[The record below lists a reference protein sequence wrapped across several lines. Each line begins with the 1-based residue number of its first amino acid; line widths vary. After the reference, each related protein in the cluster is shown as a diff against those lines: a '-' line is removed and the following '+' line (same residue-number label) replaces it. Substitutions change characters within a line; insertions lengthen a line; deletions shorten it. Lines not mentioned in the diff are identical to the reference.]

1 MSIILKSGDSA
12 ATAGITAA
20 GELKVALATGAFG
33 SLGVSMDPT
42 VAFYDTFEGTVL
54 DTTNRWT
61 LYGTV
66 APGQAQG
73 NLNVNPGNTA
83 NASVALSSQPLI
95 PINTAMILAA
105 EIQFEAGTTATG
117 NHRFW
122 GLGTAPAGLG
132 TPAAPLT
139 DAIGFEVDV
148 AGMLRA
154 SVYAGGSRIFT
165 AVLTMSLD
173 GAPHFYMVQARGD
186 VAFFY
191 KDDFTVPVAQSY
203 AAPASQLLPMR
214 MHSVN
219 SAAVTNTP
227 VMQTQ
232 GFTIL
237 DLSRQASQVADGTFP
252 WRKAKVDAAGA
263 QLVSIAGA
271 QPVTIAGSQLITASP
286 APSITGGGPTSV
298 TAAAA
303 DTLLLAA
310 NANRRG
316 AAVTNDS
323 TAVLY
328 LSLGTTA
335 ASATAF
341 TAKLAAGAYYEVPAG
356 YSGALRGFW
365 AAANGAARVTE
376 VVAP

>member
-1 MSIILKSGDSA
+1 MSIILKSGNSA
-12 ATAGITAA
+12 DTAAVTAA

-42 VAFYDTFEGTVL
+42 VAFYDTFEGVVL

-61 LYGTV
+61 TYGTV
-66 APGQAQG
+66 APAQSQG
-73 NLNVNPGNTA
+73 NLNVNPGGTA

-95 PINTAMILAA
+95 PINTAMIVAA
-105 EIQFEAGTTATG
+105 EILFETGTTATG

-132 TPAAPLT
+132 TPTAPLT
-139 DAIGFEVDV
+139 DAIGFEVDT
-148 AGMLRA
+148 AGVLRA

-165 AVLTMSLD
+165 AVLTMPLD

-191 KDDFTVPVAQSY
+191 KDDFVTPTAVSY

-237 DLSRQASQVADGTFP
+237 DLSRQASQVADGTYP
-252 WRKAKVDAAGA
+252 WRKAKVDTSGA
-263 QLVSIAGA
+263 QLVVM
-271 QPVTIAGSQLITASP
+271 Q
-286 APSITGGGPTSV
+286 APSVTGGGPASV

-341 TAKLAAGAYYEVPAG
+341 TAKLTAGAYFEVPAG
-356 YSGALRGFW
+356 YSGAVRGFW
-365 AAANGAARVTE
+365 GAANGFARVTE